1 MTGKQIGTD
10 VSQFLT
16 VKYFLCKRTN
26 YFNHIHAEEQKS
38 QQDSIIRNI
47 AVKLNNEHVEMVL
60 TTLHVNEVMQ
70 ILSMETTGYIV

>member
-1 MTGKQIGTD
+1 MTRKQIGTD

-38 QQDSIIRNI
+38 QQDSLRNI
-47 AVKLNNEHVEMVL
+47 AVKLNNGQVAMM
-60 TTLHVNEVMQ
+60 LHVNEVMQ